1 MIAPKREFTEPVEIV
16 PRAWDPAPLLKSHR
30 APVVALGAPSA
41 IFVAGAVVPRSASY
55 QPAMPSLVPKPFGK
69 AAADKSIGFV
79 LALEVIAA
87 VPVGSELKVEVLF
100 PNVEVLPAVG

>member
-1 MIAPKREFTEPVEIV
+1 
-16 PRAWDPAPLLKSHR
+16 
-30 APVVALGAPSA
+30 
-41 IFVAGAVVPRSASY
+41 
-55 QPAMPSLVPKPFGK
+55 MPSLVPKPFGK